1 MFRKKKREEQLG
13 TSFDRLYNYNYD
25 NSKSID
31 EQFMRLADIIIDNR
45 PVIINFEGIS
55 SSIEINRAVAFLSG
69 VVYGLNGEVHR
80 LGNETFLFASHTAFE
95 DGSLRCYVSDVGKE

>member
-45 PVIINFEGIS
+45 PVIINFDGIS
-55 SSIEINRAVAFLSG
+55 S
-69 VVYGLNGEVHR
+69 
-80 LGNETFLFASHTAFE
+80 
-95 DGSLRCYVSDVGKE
+95 